1 MLGSTLNQASALV
14 APPMTPRQR
23 REMLRR
29 CGRLVAGGKGGDDAF
44 RLMAG
49 P

>member
-1 MLGSTLNQASALV
+1 MLVFISIDAV
-14 APPMTPRQR
+14 D
-23 REMLRR
+23 MLRR